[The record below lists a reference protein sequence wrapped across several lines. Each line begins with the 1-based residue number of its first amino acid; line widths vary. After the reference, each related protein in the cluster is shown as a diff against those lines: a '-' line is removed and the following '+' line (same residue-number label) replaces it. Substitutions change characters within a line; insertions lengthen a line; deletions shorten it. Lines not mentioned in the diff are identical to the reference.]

1 MNRKFFLKKFLLYFF
16 LFFLPVALIG
26 AAMSQYAYRNI
37 YQSINDKAKNKY
49 KQDVRYLTNT
59 LDVFP
64 YSGSLFN
71 NSHVLKRVI
80 NKVIH
85 VDSLSYV
92 DAVCLELITAIINNK
107 ANTSE
112 FIDSIYL
119 YSDNN
124 QGNFIRSGY
133 GFSCLKNQVHTEWL
147 DIFQNTAQSVQMWIC
162 SYPSRFYSFEKT
174 RNVVSVFYRLNSING
189 AIVVNMSESALK
201 QMLDSFA
208 SNRDEIIFVTDKEN
222 HILFENSKSSDFFKD
237 EKNAFSFFS
246 QDEHLA
252 DENFCEININERKY
266 ILMRSRD
273 STFGLCFYSIT
284 AADVLYETP
293 RRLLQVTGVVGAVM
307 AFISV
312 ILSYQITRGN
322 QQRIANVIAIIED
335 AKSGCCTVQM
345 PQRKLDEYDMI
356 LNNLLDVFV
365 HNNYLHLQLKQLEL
379 EKQIAEYRA
388 LQLQINPH
396 FLFNTLQTISIR
408 AMNAG
413 MTSGLSETVSNL
425 SDILRYSLKLSQPL
439 VTLQEE
445 ITISKKYLEIQ
456 ACRYPRRFY
465 TIWEYDE
472 SLAEQYVLRLIFQP
486 MLENSLQHG
495 FLPCNHPGLLKIRI
509 EYVGGFLFVCFTD
522 NGVGMTHE
530 ESVSLMKQ
538 LEDVS
543 SLENRHIGLKNVY
556 LRLKLQFGKRAKL
569 HIYSRK
575 NIGTS
580 ISLAIPVSS
589 GVEVKGDVVDGV
601 ESISVNSLYSN

>member
-1 MNRKFFLKKFLLYFF
+1 
-16 LFFLPVALIG
+16 
-26 AAMSQYAYRNI
+26 
-37 YQSINDKAKNKY
+37 
-49 KQDVRYLTNT
+49 
-59 LDVFP
+59 
-64 YSGSLFN
+64 
-71 NSHVLKRVI
+71 
-80 NKVIH
+80 
-85 VDSLSYV
+85 
-92 DAVCLELITAIINNK
+92 
-107 ANTSE
+107 
-112 FIDSIYL
+112 
-119 YSDNN
+119 
-124 QGNFIRSGY
+124 
-133 GFSCLKNQVHTEWL
+133 
-147 DIFQNTAQSVQMWIC
+147 MWIC
-162 SYPSRFYSFEKT
+162 SYPSRFYSFEKK

-601 ESISVNSLYSN
+601 DSISVNSLYSN

>member
-1 MNRKFFLKKFLLYFF
+1 MNRKFFLKKFLFYFF

-26 AAMSQYAYRNI
+26 TAMSQYAYHNI
-37 YQSINDKAKNKY
+37 YQSINDKTKNKY
-49 KQDVRYLTNT
+49 RQNVRYLTTT

-71 NSHVLKRVI
+71 NSYILKRVI
-80 NKVIH
+80 DKVIH

-92 DAVCLELITAIINNK
+92 DSVCLGLITAIINNK
-107 ANTSE
+107 ANTSD

-119 YSDNN
+119 YSDNT
-124 QGNFIRSGY
+124 QGNFISSGY
-133 GFSCLKNQVHTEWL
+133 GLSHLENQVHTEWL
-147 DIFQNTAQSVQMWIC
+147 DIFHNTDPSVQMWIC
-162 SYPSRFYSFEKT
+162 SYPSRFYPFEKK
-174 RNVVSVFYRLNSING
+174 RNVVSVFYRLNRING
-189 AIVVNMSESALK
+189 AIIVNMSESALK

-208 SNRDEIIFVTDKEN
+208 SSRDEIIFVTNGEN
-222 HILFENSKSSDFFKD
+222 QILFGNSKSSDFFED
-237 EKNAFSFFS
+237 EKNVLSFFS
-246 QDEHLA
+246 QEEHFS
-252 DENFCEININERKY
+252 DENFCEININKRKY
-266 ILMRSRD
+266 ILMRSSD
-273 STFGLCFYSIT
+273 STFGLHFYSII

-293 RRLLQVTGVVGAVM
+293 RRLLQVVGAIGTIM
-307 AFISV
+307 AVISA

-335 AKSGCCTVQM
+335 AKNGCCTVQK
-345 PQRKLDEYDMI
+345 PQRKLDEYDAI

-365 HNNYLHLQLKQLEL
+365 HNNYLHLQLNQLEL

-408 AMNAG
+408 AMNAE
-413 MTSGLSETVSNL
+413 TTRGLSETVSNL
-425 SDILRYSLKLSQPL
+425 SDILRYSLELSQPL

-465 TIWEYDE
+465 TIWEYDD
-472 SLAEQYVLRLIFQP
+472 SLAEQRVLRLIFQP

-495 FLPCNHPGLLKIRI
+495 LLPCNHPGLLKIRI

-530 ESVSLMKQ
+530 ESASLMKQ
-538 LEDVS
+538 LENVS
-543 SLENRHIGLKNVY
+543 SLENQHIGLKNVY
-556 LRLKLQFGKRAKL
+556 SRIKLQFGERAKL

-575 NIGTS
+575 NVGTS
-580 ISLAIPVSS
+580 ISLAIPISS
-589 GVEVKGDVVDGV
+589 GAKVKETVVDG
-601 ESISVNSLYSN
+601 IDSNRVTSPHSS